1 MLLSKNNYTRRM
13 QALLFA
19 LFAASL
25 MVVLHDVGTERAW
38 YWTYQWFDII
48 MHLLGGF
55 SLGLLAA
62 LLYGGVRRSVL
73 FALVTVLVLIIGWEL
88 FEVLF
93 VGTEVGDTWYGVK
106 TMKDVV
112 VGLGSA
118 YAAVLVYRKK

>member
-19 LFAASL
+19 LLAASL
-25 MVVLHDVGTERAW
+25 MVILHDVGTERAW
-38 YWTYQWFDII
+38 YWTYQWFDVIT
-48 MHLLGGF
+48 HLLGGF

-62 LLYGGVRRSVL
+62 LLYGSVRRSML
-73 FALVTVLVLIIGWEL
+73 FALATVLVFIIGWEL

-112 VGLGSA
+112 VGLVSA
-118 YAAVLVYRKK
+118 YVAVLLYRQE

>member
-1 MLLSKNNYTRRM
+1 M

-19 LFAASL
+19 LFFASL
-25 MVVLHDVGTERAW
+25 MVVLHDIGTARAW

-48 MHLLGGF
+48 THLFGGF

-62 LLYGGVRRSVL
+62 LLYGRTHRSLILSLGTVL
-73 FALVTVLVLIIGWEL
+73 ALVIGWEV

-93 VGTEVGDTWYGVK
+93 IGTEVGDAWYGVK

-112 VGLGSA
+112 VGLVSA
-118 YAAVLVYRKK
+118 YVAVMVYEKR

>member
-1 MLLSKNNYTRRM
+1 M

-25 MVVLHDVGTERAW
+25 MVVLHGVGTERAW

-48 MHLLGGF
+48 THLLGGF

-62 LLYGGVRRSVL
+62 LLYGKTKRSL
-73 FALVTVLVLIIGWEL
+73 ILSLATVLLLIIGWEV

-93 VGTEVGDTWYGVK
+93 VGTAVGDAWYGVK
-106 TMKDVV
+106 TMKDVA
-112 VGLGSA
+112 VGLVSA
-118 YAAVLVYRKK
+118 YVAIMVYEKG